1 MAQENPLRNQEQ
13 GNEEKLKGGSPG
25 QPSEWA
31 IARRTL
37 VKVYKDFFYWLIKG
51 PFPYREWFDQF
62 REVILGGLPTM
73 FFGSMVIGIFVSWIA
88 GFYGDFFGAY
98 IWIGT
103 VANFAV
109 FREFSVLMISMLFAG
124 RIGTAFTVEIGSMN
138 MSEQVQALKI
148 MDVEPNLYLV
158 IPRVMAS
165 TLALPLFVAMSFG
178 IAILFSW
185 VFLYLFFDTSFQIFF
200 DNAFVFIE
208 HDLMTNSLIRS
219 TVIGF
224 FIGLN
229 AVGLGFYPCEGA
241 VDLGRST
248 TKSIVINLFTLMLLD
263 LFIGMAPTLWS

>member
-1 MAQENPLRNQEQ
+1 MAQEDPPKKRPPDQEKTQ
-13 GNEEKLKGGSPG
+13 SNEESR
-25 QPSEWA
+25 PSEWA

-37 VKVYKDFFYWLIKG
+37 GKVYRDFFYWLIKG
-51 PFPYREWFDQF
+51 PFPYKEWFDQF

-73 FFGSMVIGIFVSWIA
+73 FFGSVVIGIFVSWIA

-138 MSEQVQALKI
+138 MSEQVQAMKI

-178 IAILFSW
+178 IAIMFSW
-185 VFLYLFFDTSFQIFF
+185 IFLFLFFDTSFQIFF

-224 FIGLN
+224 FVGLN